1 MSTVAGMWARV
12 NELRTLG
19 LGTPGEMRADLN
31 VLVLEGSKTAT
42 AGLLAEYEREA
53 EELERVGERLALV
66 DDHDAPVGVVEVT
79 AVSVIPF
86 GRVPWEFAD
95 AEGEGFTSI
104 EHWRDAHARF
114 WSDGGVDVDD
124 DTEIVCVHFVLT
136 STQPS

>member
-1 MSTVAGMWARV
+1 MWPRV

-31 VLVLEGSKTAT
+31 SLVLEGTKTAT
-42 AGLLAEYEREA
+42 AGLLAEYEIEA

-66 DDHDAPVGVVEVT
+66 DDDDAPVGVVEVT
-79 AVSVIPF
+79 AVSVVPF
-86 GRVPWEFAD
+86 GQVPWEFAD

-104 EHWRDAHARF
+104 EHWRDVHARF
-114 WSDGGVDVDD
+114 WADHGAGVDD

-136 STQPS
+136 SSHPQ